1 MNRREHYCEMGS
13 PRRVVILG
21 LGNVLMGDDG
31 LGPRVIERL
40 EAEYEFGRD
49 VTLMDVGTPGLH
61 LVEYLIDADVLI
73 VIDVAKGDGRPGE
86 LHRYRGSQ
94 MLPSPP
100 AWRLTA
106 HDPGLKE
113 ALWTLQLHGRAP
125 SQVLLLAVIPAKI
138 EIGLGLSPRVQEAIP
153 LVIAAVVQEVKRWGI
168 PVRKRIPSGET
179 VGGMRPAPERGEAR

>member
-1 MNRREHYCEMGS
+1 MDRREHHRETG
-13 PRRVVILG
+13 PQRRVVILG

-40 EAEYEFGRD
+40 EAEYEFGPG
-49 VTLMDVGTPGLH
+49 VTLMDLGTPGLH
-61 LVEYLIDADVLI
+61 LAEYLVDADVLI
-73 VIDVAKGDGRPGE
+73 VIDAVKVDGRPGE
-86 LHRYRGSQ
+86 LRRYRGSQ
-94 MLPSPP
+94 MLPSPSTS
-100 AWRLTA
+100 RLTA

-138 EIGLGLSPRVQEAIP
+138 EIGLGLSPCVQEAIP

-168 PVRKRIPSGET
+168 PVRRRIPS
-179 VGGMRPAPERGEAR
+179 RRANRRWDAPRA